1 MNKKT
6 RAEKWAE
13 AYLNSEEGKEI
24 LDDFKQSFLDWVILG
39 KTMNCPEQNEGRDYG
54 DEQPNY

>member
-13 AYLNSEEGKEI
+13 AYINSLGSV
-24 LDDFKQSFLDWVILG
+24 DDFNQRFLDWVILG
-39 KTMNCPEQNEGRDYG
+39 KPMDHPEQYEGRDYG